1 MPHFV
6 QSMLLPEQDL
16 IVPRLPHG
24 IQRFKLRDHICT
36 GANHSGKV
44 ADKEIGGGQFFE
56 NRKQIMHQLD
66 AECVCPIFRF
76 AVQRVPYKGIASVH
90 LLTVETQQWYRGSS
104 AAR

>member
-1 MPHFV
+1 
-6 QSMLLPEQDL
+6 MLLPEQDL

-76 AVQRVPYKGIASVH
+76 SVQRVPYKGIVSVH
-90 LLTVETQQWYRGSS
+90 LQPQ
-104 AAR
+104 AALAVAGGERKEVQRAKI